1 LNFPKLGGLARSTIK
16 VFFWHGARLVTQLFW
31 VVVLARALGAAGYG
45 GFTGVAS
52 LAMVLSGLVGIGLAL
67 RMFQDVARD
76 TSIYALRWH
85 QAWRVTIGSGVG
97 ISLLFVG
104 LAGQL
109 LEGYGLGLF
118 IAIAVSELLLIPIA
132 AQVAFAYAAHGRIER
147 SAAIPVIISLFR
159 VLASLVFLS
168 MADSLGL
175 GDYAWMHLAATATAV
190 GIILMLK
197 RRELPVDPV
206 PASIDLAD
214 LRSGAGFSA
223 VWASGIA
230 LNSIDKVVALRAGG
244 AELAGHYAVAYRFS
258 SIMALPV
265 DALVAAVMP
274 RLFRAGAG
282 MSEHPKL
289 VGILG
294 AIAAGYGLLAGAL
307 IWFAAY
313 FVPFVLGPDFESVVA
328 AMGLM
333 AAFVP
338 LYCVRIVGVNAL
350 LAFGFKRW
358 RFLCETFTLIVLV
371 VLGLWR
377 IPVAGLEGAV
387 QALVMAETLLVVLV
401 WPRMWNHRSS
411 TLASCS

>member
-1 LNFPKLGGLARSTIK
+1 L
-16 VFFWHGARLVTQLFW
+16 TQFVW
-31 VVVLARALGAAGYG
+31 VIVLARALGAAGYG
-45 GFTGVAS
+45 GFSGVAS
-52 LAMVLSGLVGIGLAL
+52 LAMAISGLVGLGLGL
-67 RMFQDVARD
+67 RMYQDVARD
-76 TSIYALRWH
+76 ERCYALRWR
-85 QAWRVTIGSGVG
+85 QALKATAWSSIGFG
-97 ISLLFVG
+97 LLFVVLG
-104 LAGQL
+104 WNLF
-109 LEGYGLGLF
+109 EGFGLGLF
-118 IAIAVSELLLIPIA
+118 FAIAVSELFLVPMA
-132 AQVAFAYAAHGRIER
+132 TQVAFAYAAHGRIER
-147 SAAIPVIISLFR
+147 SAAVPVLISVFRLFAA
-159 VLASLVFLS
+159 LAFFT
-168 MADSLGL
+168 MAGTLGL
-175 GDYAWMHLAATATAV
+175 EDYVWLHLVATAMAV
-190 GIILMLK
+190 GILLTLK
-197 RRELPVDPV
+197 QRELPADPV
-206 PASIDLAD
+206 PAPVDMGD
-214 LRSGAGFSA
+214 LRAGIGFSA

-230 LNSIDKVVALRAGG
+230 LNSVDKVVALRAGG

-294 AIAAGYGLLAGAL
+294 AVAAGYGLLAGSL

-350 LAFGFKRW
+350 LAFGLKRW
-358 RFLCETFTLIVLV
+358 RFLCEMCTLIVLV

-377 IPVAGLEGAV
+377 IPLAGLEGAV
-387 QALVMAETLLVVLV
+387 QALVMAEALLVVLI
-401 WPRMWNHRSS
+401 WPRMWNQRSRTPVS
-411 TLASCS
+411 RS